1 MFHGWKIYDY
11 LVYVRFRFLQREAR
25 WKGLEDTLDECIDE
39 EMRSLDQMCFSSQY
53 YMMMT
58 VAVNGIVYF
67 VLGVQMMV
75 RQKYNCLGDPALL
88 AMIPF
93 FMGIFYLLS
102 LTMLRFSLFFN
113 LWEIKDD
120 NTVWSKALEDEDNF
134 DIPDMDDLVGD
145 GPSPMYFMDY
155 RITNE
160 TFRYKFLNTNRPWLI
175 EKLPELLT
183 PRKMQRS
190 KPFLLNQ
197 FSRALSQLDEESP
210 SDSDG
215 DDEHGAD
222 FGPVNLSYKSKSILR
237 WWLGRTRRLARL
249 RSAIQLL
256 INKAKGTHCEQCL
269 SGKQLQVQLGVPVME
284 LAERF
289 LGPISAAGDGE
300 PDLVAWKRFWM
311 QNQNYTTAC
320 LKCKMADIHS
330 NNSMNRQKELPK
342 DGYISG
348 SDDVQE
354 QQPFVDYGPVHL
366 TAVTE
371 AIMHK
376 WYRKAQKNIWGTG
389 GQRRPQ
395 RFVEREWEMR
405 PLQISE
411 SSRALAINWLRAAR
425 YNMHQMG
432 TFRRI
437 IEDDSSRETRRSPP
451 PDVGG

>member
-11 LVYVRFRFLQREAR
+11 LVYVRFRFIQREAR

-39 EMRSLDQMCFSSQY
+39 EVRSLDQMCFSSQY

-75 RQKYNCLGDPALL
+75 RQRYNCLGDPALL

-93 FMGIFYLLS
+93 LLGAFYLLLS
-102 LTMLRFSLFFN
+102 TLLRFSLFFN
-113 LWEIKDD
+113 LWETKVASDAWDEAI
-120 NTVWSKALEDEDNF
+120 EDEDAF

-145 GPSPMYFMDY
+145 EPSPMFFMDH
-155 RITNE
+155 RITDD

-183 PRKMQRS
+183 SRVLHRS

-197 FSRALSQLDEESP
+197 FSRVLSQLDEESS

-222 FGPVNLSYKSKSILR
+222 FGPVNLTYKSKSILR
-237 WWLGRTRRLARL
+237 WWLVRARRLARL

-256 INKAKGTHCEQCL
+256 INKAKGARCEKCL
-269 SGKQLQVQLGVPVME
+269 SVKQLQVQLGVPVME

-300 PDLVAWKRFWM
+300 PDLVAWKKFWM
-311 QNQNYTTAC
+311 QNQNYTTVC
-320 LKCKMADIHS
+320 LKCKMADS
-330 NNSMNRQKELPK
+330 RDNTSANSQKTNPT
-342 DGYISG
+342 DGHVVG
-348 SDDVQE
+348 GDGGLHE

-366 TAVTE
+366 TATTE

-376 WYRKAQKNIWGTG
+376 WYRKAQTNIWGTS

-425 YNMHQMG
+425 
-432 TFRRI
+432 
-437 IEDDSSRETRRSPP
+437 
-451 PDVGG
+451 